1 MALCSTLNGITL
13 DCRDNVG
20 GIEAVYIAAASGS
33 IVATPTAGAVAIG
46 SISID
51 GGTGTTLDSDFQTYE
66 CVKQTGAMNE
76 TGTFSEENG
85 TVFYTN
91 VASVVFNKTTAAKL
105 VELNELAKSN
115 KLCVIVKDNNG
126 LYWMVGNDSGAL
138 VSNSTAG
145 TGTAFGDRNGVTMEF
160 TGIHELPMIQ
170 VTVS

>member
-1 MALCSTLNGITL
+1 L
-13 DCRDNVG
+13 D
-20 GIEAVYIAAASGS
+20 
-33 IVATPTAGAVAIG
+33 
-46 SISID
+46 
-51 GGTGTTLDSDFQTYE
+51 LYE

-126 LYWMVGNDSGAL
+126 LYWMVGNDRGAL